1 MGAVRQ
7 LFEEPLP
14 LPELPGSQ
22 PGADD
27 AGWGWDSTGF
37 IAEDDMLFDVST
49 KL

>member
-7 LFEEPLP
+7 LYVKPLP

-37 IAEDDMLFDVST
+37 IVEDDMLSDVST